1 MTKPRWQ
8 PYVLFKSAI
17 PSTMCEV
24 IIKLHDQLAY
34 TSAGVLDDGKTITSR
49 VRNVEIQGSEIQ
61 WLNAMLIGY
70 TRIANHMNFRYD
82 LTDDDKERLQFS
94 KYEKGMYFHNHMDY
108 DGSPDTPAYTR
119 KLSVTVQLSDPKTYE
134 GGKLI
139 LHNCNLSSL
148 TCPVDQGTIMIF
160 DSRWFHRVKPVTS
173 GVRYSLVKWVHGDT
187 PLR

>member
-1 MTKPRWQ
+1 MTQPRWQ

-17 PSTMCEV
+17 PPTMCEV

-94 KYEKGMYFHNHMDY
+94 K
-108 DGSPDTPAYTR
+108 
-119 KLSVTVQLSDPKTYE
+119 
-134 GGKLI
+134 
-139 LHNCNLSSL
+139 
-148 TCPVDQGTIMIF
+148 
-160 DSRWFHRVKPVTS
+160 
-173 GVRYSLVKWVHGDT
+173 
-187 PLR
+187 